1 MEPTNAIEVFGTIRK
16 QETVLTIDDKVQ
28 TGTLVFEALEPFPG
42 YYHETPFGT
51 NPVYMYL
58 ALQEQYPLI
67 DIIRATQKV
76 EKVFNEKFDAGKG
89 FINFVDTS
97 YNVLRV
103 RHLNRYDLIG
113 DLQEAYNNQGIRF
126 MMKTKKGFEGV
137 AQIKVVKFF
146 NLTPIAEGI
155 YLDNKEENHA
165 YIELPKELNWDDFNA
180 LSNRVKYNWEES
192 KFDAAVGAF
201 MHNGQ
206 LHEFVRIYSNK
217 LTLEY
222 LEALRKLYLEKMK

>member
-1 MEPTNAIEVFGTIRK
+1 MEPKNAIEVFGTIRK

-51 NPVYMYL
+51 TPVYMYL

-76 EKVFNEKFDAGKG
+76 EKIFKEKFDAGKG
-89 FINFVDTS
+89 FIHFVDTF
-97 YNVLRV
+97 YNVLRI

-113 DLQEAYNNQGIRF
+113 DLQDAYNDQGIRF
-126 MMKTKKGFEGV
+126 MMKTKRGFEGV

-146 NLTPIAEGI
+146 NLTPINGGI

-180 LSNRVKYNWEES
+180 LTNRVKYNWEES

-222 LEALRKLYLEKMK
+222 LEALKKLYLEKLK

>member
-1 MEPTNAIEVFGTIRK
+1 MEPKNAIEVFGTIRK

-51 NPVYMYL
+51 TPIYMYL

-76 EKVFNEKFDAGKG
+76 EKIFKEKFDAGKG
-89 FINFVDTS
+89 FIHFVDTS

-113 DLQEAYNNQGIRF
+113 DLQQAYNDQGIHF
-126 MMKTKKGFEGV
+126 MMKTKRGFEGV

-146 NLTPIAEGI
+146 NLTPINGDI

-180 LSNRVKYNWEES
+180 LTNRVKYNWEES

-206 LHEFVRIYSNK
+206 LHEFVRIYSSK
-217 LTLEY
+217 LNLEY
-222 LEALRKLYLEKMK
+222 LQGLRKLYLEKMK

>member
-1 MEPTNAIEVFGTIRK
+1 MESTNAIEVFGTIRK
-16 QETVLTIDDKVQ
+16 QETVQTIDDKVQ

-42 YYHETPFGT
+42 YYHETPFGV
-51 NPVYMYL
+51 NPIYMYL

-67 DIIRATQKV
+67 DIIRATNKV
-76 EKVFNEKFDAGKG
+76 EKIFKEKFDAGKG
-89 FINFVDTS
+89 FLRFVDTS

-113 DLQEAYNNQGIRF
+113 DLQEAYNDQGIHF
-126 MMKTKKGFEGV
+126 MMKTKRGFEGV
-137 AQIKVVKFF
+137 AHIKVVKFF
-146 NLTPIAEGI
+146 NMTQMAEGI

-180 LSNRVKYNWEES
+180 LTNRVKYNWEES

-206 LHEFVRIYSNK
+206 LHEFVRIYSSK
-217 LTLEY
+217 LTLDY
-222 LEALRKLYLEKMK
+222 LEELRKLYLEKMK

>member
-1 MEPTNAIEVFGTIRK
+1 MESTNAIEVFGTIRK
-16 QETVLTIDDKVQ
+16 QETLLTIDDKVQ

-58 ALQEQYPLI
+58 ALQQQYPLI
-67 DIIRATQKV
+67 DMIRATQKV
-76 EKVFNEKFDAGKG
+76 EKDFNEKFDAGKG
-89 FINFVDTS
+89 FVNFVDTS
-97 YNVLRV
+97 YNVLRI

-113 DLQEAYNNQGIRF
+113 DLQNAYNSHGIHF
-126 MMKTKKGFEGV
+126 MMKTKRGFEGV

-146 NLTPIAEGI
+146 NLTPLAEGI

-201 MHNGQ
+201 MHKGQ

-217 LTLEY
+217 LTLDY
-222 LEALRKLYLEKMK
+222 LEALRQLYLEKMK